1 MNNEINQEFIKNEK
15 NMKEISILLTSAGG
29 LGTPSIIDCLKNNYE
44 KRKVRI
50 ICTDMNDQPII
61 HYKADGFYL
70 LPQGNSRKYIDSLL
84 KICKKE
90 KINLII
96 PNSGRE
102 ILTISRNIHLL
113 NSNKIYATVP
123 DYNAVIKTMSKYTT
137 FEILQ
142 ENKILVPDFYL
153 VNNKRDFCRAITSL
167 GYPDRTICFK
177 PANYTLSGG
186 ARGFR
191 ILKSVN
197 SIDDII
203 LRNKPDSPQVD
214 YETALRLFTKNKK
227 LDLLVMEYLPG
238 SEYSVYVLA
247 NNGKMEYC
255 IPQLRQRLEQ
265 SYSFEAIVKKNNKI
279 STLCKKIIKIM
290 NLNYNVN
297 IQIKLSK
304 SGKLKIIEIN
314 PRMGG
319 SIALSAAAGVN
330 LPYFGIKLALK
341 EKLPRHK
348 IIYNT
353 KMIRY
358 WKELFVNKTK
368 ILQAS

>member
-1 MNNEINQEFIKNEK
+1 MR
-15 NMKEISILLTSAGG
+15 EISILLTASGG

-44 KRKVRI
+44 KRKIRI
-50 ICTDMNDQPII
+50 ICTDMHDQPII
-61 HYKADGFYL
+61 HYKADGFHL
-70 LPQGNSRKYIDSLL
+70 LPKGNSSKYIDSLL
-84 KICKKE
+84 KVCKKE
-90 KINLII
+90 KVNVIV
-96 PNSGRE
+96 PNSGIE
-102 ILTISRNIHLL
+102 ILTISRNINLL

-123 DYNAVIKTMSKYTT
+123 EYDAVKKTMSKNTT
-137 FEILQ
+137 YEILR
-142 ENKILVPDFYL
+142 ENKISVPDFYL
-153 VNNKRDFCRAITSL
+153 VNDKKDFCKAIKSL
-167 GYPDRTICFK
+167 GYPHKTICFK
-177 PANYTLSGG
+177 PSNYASSGG

-191 ILKSVN
+191 VLKSDN

-203 LRNKPDSPQVD
+203 LRNKPDSAQVD
-214 YETALRLFTKNKK
+214 YETALRLFAKNKK

-238 SEYSVYVLA
+238 DEYSVYVLA

-279 STLCKKIIKIM
+279 STLCKKIIEVM

-304 SGKLKIIEIN
+304 SGQPKVVEIN

-330 LPYFGIKLALK
+330 LPYFAIKLALK
-341 EKLPRHK
+341 EKLPRRK

-368 ILQAS
+368 NSSNIIEY